1 MRLQRSLLLALV
13 LIAASA
19 AVGVWAWRMLPAGAE
34 IAVHFGARGDA
45 NGFMPKWPGLAIM
58 PIFGL
63 VVVLLL
69 AVAPRWMRS
78 GEALVRTG
86 GSYGILLIGV
96 AAMFLVG
103 EAAIAMHAL
112 DPSFDVARW
121 LFVALGIL
129 FVVIGAV
136 LGRIPPNGLAGIR
149 TPWTL
154 ADAEVWARTHRFTG
168 RLLTLGGVALA
179 AVATLGADHVD
190 LIVALLVCILGPVL
204 AGVIYSRAIAKPAA
218 GG

>member
-13 LIAASA
+13 LIAASG

-34 IAVHFGARGDA
+34 IATHFSIGGEP
-45 NGFMPKWPGLAIM
+45 NGFMSKGPGLAVA
-58 PIFGL
+58 PIAGFF
-63 VVVLLL
+63 VVLLL
-69 AVAPRWMRS
+69 VVAPRWTRG
-78 GEALVRTG
+78 GEALVRSG
-86 GSYGILLIGV
+86 VYGILLIGV
-96 AAMFLVG
+96 AAMFLVA
-103 EAAIAMHAL
+103 EAGLAMHAL
-112 DPSFDVARW
+112 APSFDVMRW
-121 LFVALGIL
+121 IFVALGIL
-129 FVVIGAV
+129 FVLVGAV
-136 LGRIPPNGLAGIR
+136 LGRIPPNGLAGVR

-154 ADAEVWARTHRFTG
+154 ADADVWARTHRFTG

-190 LIVALLVCILGPVL
+190 LVVALVVCILGPAL

>member
-19 AVGVWAWRMLPAGAE
+19 AVGVWAWRILPAGAD
-34 IAVHFGARGDA
+34 IATHFSVSGEP
-45 NGFMPKWPGLAIM
+45 NGFMSKGTGLAVA
-58 PIFGL
+58 PIAGL
-63 VVVLLL
+63 LVVLLL
-69 AVAPRWMRS
+69 AVAPRWTRG
-78 GEALVRTG
+78 GEALVRSG
-86 GSYGILLIGV
+86 VYGILMIGA
-96 AAMFLVG
+96 AAMFLVA
-103 EAAIAMHAL
+103 EAALAMHAL
-112 DPSFDVARW
+112 DPSFDVMRW
-121 LFVALGIL
+121 IFVALGIL

-136 LGRIPPNGLAGIR
+136 LGRIPPNGLAGVR

-154 ADAEVWARTHRFTG
+154 ADPDVWARTHRFTG

-190 LIVALLVCILGPVL
+190 LIVALVVCILGPAL